1 MKVFRRS
8 QSPDSEAAMVP
19 PGRSEEAVI
28 GVPAHRDA
36 GPILVAVD
44 GHRHSWDALE
54 WAAAEAA
61 GRQCSLRILHA
72 FHWSP
77 TAVDLGG
84 MSVNAWDAGAEE
96 VAERVATKAACHART
111 VAPGLKVT
119 TVVRE
124 GGMAEVVLREARS
137 DALIVLGRGCGGGKM
152 RSLTGSVSWLVA
164 RRAACPVTIVGLAKL
179 ASTGPSM
186 GRVVVGLESGG
197 DPRLPLGFAFRAAQR
212 RGVGVTV
219 VGASSPQDPSGRSA
233 QNDGLGR
240 RRVWRTSQPG
250 GCCGVFP
257 GCFPGRRR
265 SGTAGHGAYRLGT
278 GGRVGGRS
286 IGRAQCATAW
296 PSTWTTFQCRGS
308 QRVELG
314 PQSGRSPED
323 ASGPPTRL
331 PDQFR
336 ARRLPLS
343 FHVFAPRASR

>member
-28 GVPAHRDA
+28 GVPAHREA

-61 GRQCSLRILHA
+61 ARQCSLRILHA

-219 VGASSPQDPSGRSA
+219 VGASSAQDPSGRSA
-233 QNDGLGR
+233 QNDGLDGAAFGGRLSLEDAVECFRGAFPAVDVQERLVTVPIGSALVAESAAAALVVLSAQLHGRLLGPRSNAAVRSVLSSVRSPVAVLRTPAGR
-240 RRVWRTSQPG
+240 RP
-250 GCCGVFP
+250 
-257 GCFPGRRR
+257 
-265 SGTAGHGAYRLGT
+265 
-278 GGRVGGRS
+278 
-286 IGRAQCATAW
+286 
-296 PSTWTTFQCRGS
+296 GS
-308 QRVELG
+308 QI
-314 PQSGRSPED
+314 SS
-323 ASGPPTRL
+323 
-331 PDQFR
+331 
-336 ARRLPLS
+336 
-343 FHVFAPRASR
+343 APGDSR

>member
-84 MSVNAWDAGAEE
+84 MSVNVWDAGAEE

-233 QNDGLGR
+233 QNDGLDGAAFGGRPSLEDAVECFRGAFPAVDVQERLVTVPIGSALVAESAAAALVVLSAQLHGRLLGPRSNAAVRSVLSSVRSPVAVLRTPAGR
-240 RRVWRTSQPG
+240 RP
-250 GCCGVFP
+250 
-257 GCFPGRRR
+257 
-265 SGTAGHGAYRLGT
+265 
-278 GGRVGGRS
+278 
-286 IGRAQCATAW
+286 
-296 PSTWTTFQCRGS
+296 GS
-308 QRVELG
+308 QI
-314 PQSGRSPED
+314 SS
-323 ASGPPTRL
+323 
-331 PDQFR
+331 
-336 ARRLPLS
+336 
-343 FHVFAPRASR
+343 APGDSR

>member
-1 MKVFRRS
+1 MRVFRRS
-8 QSPDSEAAMVP
+8 QSPDSEAARFP

-44 GHRHSWDALE
+44 SQPHSWDALE

-61 GRQCSLRILHA
+61 ARQCSLRILQA

-96 VAERVATKAACHART
+96 VAERIATKAACHARM

-119 TVVRE
+119 TLVRE
-124 GGMAEVVLREARS
+124 GGMVEVVLREARS
-137 DALIVLGRGCGGGKM
+137 DALIVLGRGGGGGRM
-152 RSLTGSVSWLVA
+152 RSLTRSVSWQVA
-164 RRAACPVTIVGLAKL
+164 RHAACPVTIVGLAKL

-219 VGASSPQDPSGRSA
+219 VGALSPRDPSGHSA
-233 QNDGLGR
+233 QDNELDGAAFGGRLILEDAVQCFRGAFPAVDVQERLVTVPIGSALVAESAAAALVVLSAQLRGRLRGPLSNAAVRSVLRSVCSPVAVLRTPPAGR
-240 RRVWRTSQPG
+240 RPCSQTSSAPG
-250 GCCGVFP
+250 
-257 GCFPGRRR
+257 
-265 SGTAGHGAYRLGT
+265 
-278 GGRVGGRS
+278 
-286 IGRAQCATAW
+286 
-296 PSTWTTFQCRGS
+296 
-308 QRVELG
+308 
-314 PQSGRSPED
+314 D
-323 ASGPPTRL
+323 
-331 PDQFR
+331 
-336 ARRLPLS
+336 
-343 FHVFAPRASR
+343 SR